1 MAAGTS
7 FEENNFSTDLG
18 WGVGDGLEMIQEQ
31 RWGAAVN
38 TDEASLNPLPL
49 TSCCVAWFLSG
60 HGPVPVPAQGLGT
73 AALRGETETQT
84 HGRKHG
90 GKGHDTGRRKLG

>member
-1 MAAGTS
+1 M
-7 FEENNFSTDLG
+7 
-18 WGVGDGLEMIQEQ
+18 GVGSGSGGDVSDGEL
-31 RWGAAVN
+31 WGAALL
-38 TDEASLNPLPL
+38 TPLL

-73 AALRGETETQT
+73 PALRGETETQT

-90 GKGHDTGRRKLG
+90 GNGHDTGRRKLG